1 MNKETVFSEV
11 AKRLNVEEADLTM
24 ETRFKEDLKADSL
37 DLVELIMEIE
47 EDFGFEISDEEAA
60 SIKTISDLVDVA
72 ATK

>member
-11 AKRLNVEEADLTM
+11 AKRLNVEEANLTM